1 MEDKKEQGIFIPFDI
16 WTIKDLN
23 INEKLIL
30 SDIHNKELY
39 SERKEYNVK
48 AETLK
53 DILYLDIFTIKN
65 IFNSLQ
71 KKGYIASNSE
81 IYRNQGKFKKGLPR
95 RYIKQDNFLNAKR
108 FIIPNDNIFLRN
120 GENGIFFNNNDL
132 YFLNAWSRT
141 IENFDNEKIKL
152 RAKTTNKHLILFLI
166 IKKISFF
173 HGETYKNIF
182 ARFTIK
188 DIVEFTGIGRKTIGI
203 YIKTFTNTSLY
214 NQKKIRLLYDLNN
227 EHIYNEL
234 YNKLGD
240 LSVLTDYR
248 KNSKEFEVKTIYG
261 NTETIS
267 IGNMEN
273 LYYINMEDMELVGMN
288 VVNLLKD
295 KK

>member
-48 AETLK
+48 AETLE

-81 IYRNQGKFKKGLPR
+81 IYRNQGRFKKGLPR

-108 FIIPNDNIFLRN
+108 FIIPEDNIFLRN

-141 IENFDNEKIKL
+141 IENFDNKKIKL

-173 HGETYKNIF
+173 HGETYKNLF

-203 YIKTFTNTSLY
+203 YIKTFTNTSSY
-214 NQKKIRLLYDLNN
+214 NQKK
-227 EHIYNEL
+227 
-234 YNKLGD
+234 NKA
-240 LSVLTDYR
+240 
-248 KNSKEFEVKTIYG
+248 FI
-261 NTETIS
+261 
-267 IGNMEN
+267 
-273 LYYINMEDMELVGMN
+273 
-288 VVNLLKD
+288 
-295 KK
+295 